1 MQGMVPGQMYPQQ
14 PMYVVADGTAAAG
27 PIGVS
32 SHPELYSK
40 MMSVQQ
46 QPGFQAYAN
55 FPLQALPQ
63 TVPPTMLAP
72 VPLSPERRVPMQVG
86 PASPATAV
94 FNSPSNENFNRGGRG
109 AQEWNHKGVKWWGE
123 MTFDHKQWVEGQFN
137 NARPTGY
144 QGIRQ
149 DGKWLLCREE
159 CGAIHLL
166 DHQVWSEQGAVNFF
180 ASLMQGAS
188 GADVAPDA
196 TGRPTTYEDVFEQG
210 KDAQSGGHQQDQ
222 QADGGPVQGD
232 DSRKKD
238 KKKKKS
244 KDKKGDA
251 KGEDKGHGKGGKN
264 DPAGGTQDKGQ
275 GKGGSNADDGGDGKN
290 WVYKKKEQSPADGSW
305 KKQDWKSGWS
315 DRKWKEY
322 GAKKEPTAAE
332 ATAAAQ
338 TASQKPMPKIIWKY
352 LGIFSV

>member
-1 MQGMVPGQMYPQQ
+1 
-14 PMYVVADGTAAAG
+14 
-27 PIGVS
+27 
-32 SHPELYSK
+32 
-40 MMSVQQ
+40 
-46 QPGFQAYAN
+46 
-55 FPLQALPQ
+55 
-63 TVPPTMLAP
+63 
-72 VPLSPERRVPMQVG
+72 MQVG

-109 AQEWNHKGVKWWGE
+109 AHEWNHKGVKWWGE

-275 GKGGSNADDGGDGKN
+275 GKGGSNVDDGKDGKN
-290 WVYKKKEQSPADGSW
+290 WVYKKKDQSPADGSW
-305 KKQDWKSGWS
+305 KKQDWKSKWG

-338 TASQKPMPKIIWKY
+338 TAS
-352 LGIFSV
+352 